1 MGLHGAVTPQVARVV
16 HNAIFPVC
24 TCGYI
29 IVRMSIDGRLLT
41 QKHSMRFSVVI
52 PTKNRVYQL
61 TTLIRELQAQ
71 RYSSSDFEIIV
82 VNNDA
87 KIDIASIL
95 DPITNDATT
104 IRVVTMKTSGPSY
117 ARNYGYSLARYK
129 HVIFLDDDVRVSPK
143 FLSAYALAWQ
153 QHPNAAII
161 GGRIIPDKNIY
172 GNTPEVREKRRLL
185 IKKYNWI
192 YASVDYGNKSMRLA
206 INDLLCSAAL
216 CVNKKTMP
224 SNKPLFNTLFGAT
237 HMGIL
242 TFSEDFEL
250 CNRIMLK
257 GKEVWYAANVI
268 VVHQFGKN
276 RFTPLYIIKRHILAG
291 AENFLMNISLTR
303 THPSFLSLTLAHRLW
318 ISIKKLMRG
327 VDDYYLHQFKDPL
340 FIIFFVS
347 YFTLGPIL
355 YALAHSAS
363 STKRP
368 TFIE

>member
-1 MGLHGAVTPQVARVV
+1 
-16 HNAIFPVC
+16 
-24 TCGYI
+24 
-29 IVRMSIDGRLLT
+29 
-41 QKHSMRFSVVI
+41 MRFSIVI
-52 PTKNRVYQL
+52 PTKNRISPL
-61 TTLIRELQAQ
+61 LSLIRSLQLQ
-71 RYSSSDFEIIV
+71 LYPTSDFEIII

-87 KIDIASIL
+87 KTDIAEQLKYITHGIHSIK
-95 DPITNDATT
+95 IVA
-104 IRVVTMKTSGPSY
+104 MKTSGPSY
-117 ARNYGYSLARYK
+117 ARNYGYSLARYE
-129 HVIFLDDDVRVSPK
+129 HVIFLDDDVIVSPN

-153 QHPNAAII
+153 QHPDAAIV

-172 GNTPEVREKRRLL
+172 GNTPEIRKKRRRL
-185 IKKYNWI
+185 IKKYDWI
-192 YASVDYGNKSMRLA
+192 YASVDYGNKSVRLA

-216 CVNKKTMP
+216 CVNKKLMP
-224 SNKPLFNTLFGAT
+224 RNKPLFNTLFGAT

-268 VVHQFGKN
+268 VVHQFGQN
-276 RFTPLYIIKRHILAG
+276 RFTPMYIIKRHILAG

-363 STKRP
+363 STKRS

>member
-1 MGLHGAVTPQVARVV
+1 
-16 HNAIFPVC
+16 
-24 TCGYI
+24 
-29 IVRMSIDGRLLT
+29 
-41 QKHSMRFSVVI
+41 MRFSIVI
-52 PTKNRVYQL
+52 PTKNRISQL
-61 TTLIRELQAQ
+61 LTLITSLQLQLYPA
-71 RYSSSDFEIIV
+71 SDFEIII

-87 KIDIASIL
+87 KTGVAEQLKHITKDKHSIK
-95 DPITNDATT
+95 I
-104 IRVVTMKTSGPSY
+104 VTMKTPGPSY
-117 ARNYGYSLARYK
+117 ARNYGYLLARYE

-153 QHPNAAII
+153 QHPSAAII

-172 GNTPEVREKRRLL
+172 GNTPEVREKRRHL
-185 IKKYNWI
+185 IKKYDWI

-216 CVNKKTMP
+216 CVNKKLVP
-224 SNKPLFNTLFGAT
+224 SNRPLFNTLFGAT
-237 HMGIL
+237 HIGIL
-242 TFSEDFEL
+242 IFSEDFEL

-268 VVHQFGKN
+268 AVHQFGQN
-276 RFTPLYIIKRHILAG
+276 RFTPMYIIKRHVLAG

-303 THPSFLSLTLAHRLW
+303 THPSFLSLTFAYKLW

-355 YALAHSAS
+355 YAVANITS

-368 TFIE
+368 TLIE